1 MTLAQIK
8 NRVPLP
14 STTAPIR
21 LLNPVRPFP
30 LLLLPSATA
39 AALCCCCPLL
49 LLLLPSAAAALCC
62 CPLLL
67 LPSVAAA
74 LCCCCPLLLLPSAA
88 DTAAALC
95 YCCPLLLPSAA
106 AANAALCCCYCC
118 CYCCCCR
125 LLLLLLPSVA
135 AATVAALCCCPLYC
149 CPLLLLLPS
158 ASAALCYCCC
168 PLCCC
173 CRRCPRVALSFA
185 CEPKGD
191 AKRRFYGEEQQQQEH
206 SALDWQVIQVNSSV
220 FRPKPGS
227 ASDKIDRVTLCGQRG
242 ALQNTSMM
250 RVRDTKIFLVSAY
263 HDQREA
269 GQSTRIIGIANRYE
283 PDVLSCHFCCR
294 GHLEILTVTASAY
307 VHSDHFDFP
316 YGTADFLCTEPL
328 DCEPGHVSVQ
338 RMRTIPDEEEAEW
351 VFMPVRN
358 RLYMPPTFTQE
369 FSVCISTL
377 FWNYG
382 NVLQF
387 VQAIE
392 MYRILGAGR
401 VTVYN
406 TSCSS
411 ELNKVLLYYIK
422 TSLVEVVQWPIT
434 DYVRVSR
441 GWHYPEHP
449 GELHY
454 YGQIAALNDC
464 VYRHM
469 YSTRYLVLTDID
481 EVIIPLKHTNLKDL
495 MRYLND
501 KYGADIYTF
510 ENHVFPYNGIG
521 RVWVEV
527 PGVERHP
534 GRQHHAP
541 H

>member
-1 MTLAQIK
+1 MMKL
-8 NRVPLP
+8 RLP
-14 STTAPIR
+14 VLFLS
-21 LLNPVRPFP
+21 
-30 LLLLPSATA
+30 LLLLSVS
-39 AALCCCCPLL
+39 LL
-49 LLLLPSAAAALCC
+49 LSIWYMYSWTGFLVRDLDAL
-62 CPLLL
+62 
-67 LPSVAAA
+67 
-74 LCCCCPLLLLPSAA
+74 
-88 DTAAALC
+88 
-95 YCCPLLLPSAA
+95 
-106 AANAALCCCYCC
+106 
-118 CYCCCCR
+118 
-125 LLLLLLPSVA
+125 
-135 AATVAALCCCPLYC
+135 
-149 CPLLLLLPS
+149 
-158 ASAALCYCCC
+158 
-168 PLCCC
+168 
-173 CRRCPRVALSFA
+173 
-185 CEPKGD
+185 G
-191 AKRRFYGEEQQQQEH
+191 
-206 SALDWQVIQVNSSV
+206 NSSV

-227 ASDKIDRVTLCGQRG
+227 ASDKINHVTLCGQRG

-294 GHLEILTVTASAY
+294 GHSEILTVTASAY

-358 RLYMPPTFTQE
+358 RLYMPPTITQE

-377 FWNYG
+377 FGNYG

-422 TSLVEVVQWPIT
+422 TGLVEVVQWPIT

-481 EVIIPLKHTNLKDL
+481 EVIIPLKHTNWKDL

-510 ENHVFPYNGIG
+510 ENNVFPYTVSEEFGSKFQAWNAIPGVNIMRHIRREPNLPEVFNPTKMILNPRAVLQTSVHSTLNALGISQT
-521 RVWVEV
+521 V
-527 PGVERHP
+527 PGDIAIM
-534 GRQHHAP
+534 HHYRSPEQPDLALDSLVVDLTLWRYNATLIRNVNKVLNRVFWNE
-541 H
+541 

>member
-1 MTLAQIK
+1 MMKL
-8 NRVPLP
+8 RLP
-14 STTAPIR
+14 VLFLS
-21 LLNPVRPFP
+21 
-30 LLLLPSATA
+30 LLLLSVS
-39 AALCCCCPLL
+39 LL
-49 LLLLPSAAAALCC
+49 LSVWYMYSWKGFLVRDLDAL
-62 CPLLL
+62 
-67 LPSVAAA
+67 
-74 LCCCCPLLLLPSAA
+74 
-88 DTAAALC
+88 
-95 YCCPLLLPSAA
+95 
-106 AANAALCCCYCC
+106 
-118 CYCCCCR
+118 
-125 LLLLLLPSVA
+125 
-135 AATVAALCCCPLYC
+135 
-149 CPLLLLLPS
+149 
-158 ASAALCYCCC
+158 
-168 PLCCC
+168 
-173 CRRCPRVALSFA
+173 
-185 CEPKGD
+185 G
-191 AKRRFYGEEQQQQEH
+191 
-206 SALDWQVIQVNSSV
+206 NSSV

-227 ASDKIDRVTLCGQRG
+227 ASDKINHVTLCGQRG

-269 GQSTRIIGIANRYE
+269 GQSTRIIGIANQYE
-283 PDVLSCHFCCR
+283 PNVLSCHFCCR
-294 GHLEILTVTASAY
+294 GHSEILTVTASAY

-358 RLYMPPTFTQE
+358 RLYMPPTITQE

-377 FWNYG
+377 FGNYG

-422 TSLVEVVQWPIT
+422 TGLVEVVQWPIT

-454 YGQIAALNDC
+454 YGQIVALNDC

-481 EVIIPLKHTNLKDL
+481 EVIIPLKHTNWKDL

-510 ENHVFPYNGIG
+510 ENPRVSLHGIG

>member
-1 MTLAQIK
+1 MENFFATVMIGILRLRGTEGRPADRPIAPREEVFEYIVFRVNEIK
-8 NRVPLP
+8 DLTPCEYML
-14 STTAPIR
+14 
-21 LLNPVRPFP
+21 
-30 LLLLPSATA
+30 SA
-39 AALCCCCPLL
+39 LHHD
-49 LLLLPSAAAALCC
+49 
-62 CPLLL
+62 
-67 LPSVAAA
+67 VAMVQ
-74 LCCCCPLLLLPSAA
+74 
-88 DTAAALC
+88 
-95 YCCPLLLPSAA
+95 
-106 AANAALCCCYCC
+106 
-118 CYCCCCR
+118 R
-125 LLLLLLPSVA
+125 RR
-135 AATVAALCCCPLYC
+135 AATPRRARRPDPPAVPRAATRATRGTTPG
-149 CPLLLLLPS
+149 PQRSGTVPS
-158 ASAALCYCCC
+158 CSL
-168 PLCCC
+168 
-173 CRRCPRVALSFA
+173 RT
-185 CEPKGD
+185 
-191 AKRRFYGEEQQQQEH
+191 EE
-206 SALDWQVIQVNSSV
+206 LRVIQVNSSV

-294 GHLEILTVTASAY
+294 GHSEILTVTASAY

-377 FWNYG
+377 FGNYG

-422 TSLVEVVQWPIT
+422 TGLVEVVQWPIT

-464 VYRHM
+464 VSRHM

-481 EVIIPLKHTNLKDL
+481 EVIIPLKHTKWKDL

-510 ENHVFPYNGIG
+510 ENHVFPYTVSEEFRSKFQAWNAIPGVNIMRHIRREPNLPEVFNPTKMILNPRAVLQTSVHSTLNALGISQT
-521 RVWVEV
+521 V
-527 PGVERHP
+527 PGDIAIM
-534 GRQHHAP
+534 HHYRSPKQPDLPLVSLVVDLTLWRYNATLIRNVNKVLNRVFWNE
-541 H
+541 